1 MRRWLLVMA
10 VLLWGCAGVPM
21 EGAREK
27 EPSPAPPP
35 PRKVLRR
42 VKVEAYASYAQGVLL
57 EARADRL
64 LAQARRLAFLDETLA
79 QEKRRQA
86 AECWVQ
92 SRQALE
98 RAVELDPE
106 GLAPLRR
113 LALALAQRGEFEEA
127 IPYLE
132 RIVTV
137 APRDFHT
144 RAELARRYET
154 MDRLLEARREYRLV
168 LRTASGASQDWLV
181 AKVYLPLARVSE
193 QLYGLAAAVEPLAG
207 ALDAGAEARLVEAA
221 ARRLVVSA
229 QKEEDFIE
237 RAEKAVRAES
247 RGFGFQYLMGW
258 IAFARRDWAASAAY
272 LERAVE
278 AKPDSWPAYV
288 HRCLALAELGEV
300 EEALAELEEAPRSDL
315 EPGTV
320 EILKGSILLGA
331 RRYQEARQ
339 TLEEAVRLA
348 PRNIL
353 VRHQLAG
360 AYEKLGRL
368 DDAIEMLKV
377 NLTLDPNHAGTLNA
391 LGYFYAEKSVRLAEA
406 EQLIRRALFQEPD
419 NGAYLDSL
427 GWVFFKQGRLDQ
439 ALEVLTRA
447 AQRSPDPVIYEH
459 LGDVYLEHDQPQE
472 AARWWE
478 RALEQDPEA
487 ASPRRKLEALRA
499 RGSSQGVPEQA
510 PQTTE

>member
-1 MRRWLLVMA
+1 MRRWLLVVA
-10 VLLWGCAGVPM
+10 ALLWGCAGVPM

-27 EPSPAPPP
+27 EPTPEPPP
-35 PRKVLRR
+35 PPKVLRQ
-42 VKVEAYASYAQGVLL
+42 VKVEAYASYGQGVLL

-106 GLAPLRR
+106 GLVPLRR
-113 LALALAQRGEFEEA
+113 LALALTEWGEFGEA

-137 APRDFHT
+137 APDDFHT

-154 MDRLLEARREYRLV
+154 MDRLAEARREYRLV
-168 LRTASGASQDWLV
+168 LRTASGASQDWLA

-207 ALDAGAEARLVEAA
+207 ALDAGAETLLVEAA
-221 ARRLVVSA
+221 VRRLVVSA
-229 QKEEDFIE
+229 QKEEGFIE

-247 RGFGFQYLMGW
+247 RGFGFHYLMGW
-258 IAFARRDWAASAAY
+258 VAFARQDWATSAAY
-272 LERAVE
+272 LDRAVE
-278 AKPDSWPAYV
+278 AKPDSWSAHLY
-288 HRCLALAELGEV
+288 RCLALAELDQV
-300 EEALAELEEAPRSDL
+300 EEALAKLEQAPRTAL
-315 EPGTV
+315 GPGSV
-320 EILKGSILLGA
+320 ETLKGLILLQA
-331 RRYQEARQ
+331 RRYEDARQ
-339 TLEEAVRLA
+339 ILEEAVRLA

-353 VRHQLAG
+353 VRYQLAG

-377 NLTLDPNHAGTLNA
+377 NLTLDPNHADTLNA

-447 AQRSPDPVIYEH
+447 AQGSSDPVIYEH

-478 RALEQDPEA
+478 RALEHDPDA
-487 ASPRRKLEALRA
+487 ASVRRKLEALRA
-499 RGSSQGVPEQA
+499 RGGSQGVPEQA

>member
-27 EPSPAPPP
+27 EPSPPPPP
-35 PRKVLRR
+35 PRKVLRQ

-113 LALALAQRGEFEEA
+113 LALALTQRGEFEEA

-137 APRDFHT
+137 APDDFHT

-154 MDRLLEARREYRLV
+154 MDRLAEARREYRLV

-406 EQLIRRALFQEPD
+406 EQLIRRALFQDPD